1 MNMRFMKLK
10 TATLTILLLAFLTAP
25 VFAQTK
31 VGTVDMQKIFND
43 YWKKKTAQVA
53 LDNRKIELRKE
64 IKDLADGLEN
74 AQTNYKSLLEQANDQ
89 TLSSAERD
97 KKKSEADAKA
107 KAIAEEKNS
116 LDQFQRQAESQLADQ
131 SQRMSANL
139 VTDIQKAV
147 ADQAKAKGYN
157 LVLNIRTEAVIY
169 AGPETDITPDVLKQL
184 NAGAP
189 IDVNQTAPAPTN
201 TNGPVP
207 ATSP

>member
-10 TATLTILLLAFLTAP
+10 TATLTILLLTFLTAP

-53 LDNRKIELRKE
+53 LDNRKVELRKE
-64 IKDLADGLEN
+64 IKDLATGLEN
-74 AQTNYKSLLEQANDQ
+74 AQTNYRSLLEQANDQ
-89 TLSSAERD
+89 TLSQAERE

-107 KAIAEEKNS
+107 KSIAESKNS
-116 LDQFQRQAESQLADQ
+116 LEQFQRQAESQLADQ

-147 ADQAKAKGYN
+147 ADQAKAKGCN
-157 LVLNIRTEAVIY
+157 LVLNTRTEAVIY
-169 AGPETDITPDVLKQL
+169 AGPETDITTEVLKQL

-189 IDVNQTAPAPTN
+189 IDVNQTIPAAN
-201 TNGPVP
+201 TNAPVP